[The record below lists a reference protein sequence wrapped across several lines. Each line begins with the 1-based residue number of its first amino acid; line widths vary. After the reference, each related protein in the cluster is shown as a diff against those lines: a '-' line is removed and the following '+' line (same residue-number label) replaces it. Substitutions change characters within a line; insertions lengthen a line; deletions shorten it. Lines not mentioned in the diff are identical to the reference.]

1 MNHSSPPRSCLI
13 LAMAL
18 GAFGIAACSPVPT
31 AVTPSARD
39 TASGAAAELAVIK
52 ATHAQE
58 QKNLAN
64 FDDLDF
70 NVYSNQKWDELSKSH
85 APDIVVHWPDG
96 RTTTGID
103 PHIADLKQQFVF
115 APDTKIKT
123 HPIKIAQDNWTAVAG
138 VMEGTFSQPM
148 LTPDGKTIAP
158 TNKPFKLDMVT
169 ISRWENGV
177 MKEEWLIWDNQAF
190 LKQIGLAK

>member
-1 MNHSSPPRSCLI
+1 MNTPQR
-13 LAMAL
+13 LALLTLASAL
-18 GAFGIAACSPVPT
+18 IAACNQRAPE
-31 AVTPSARD
+31 
-39 TASGAAAELAVIK
+39 AAAPANPVADTELARMT
-52 ATHAQE
+52 AERSE
-58 QKNLAN
+58 QKKNLAN

-96 RTTTGID
+96 RTTTGIE

-123 HPIKIAQDNWTAVAG
+123 HPIKIAQDNYTAVTG

-148 LTPDGKTIAP
+148 PTPDGKSIPP

-169 ISRWENGV
+169 IGRWENGV
-177 MKEEWLIWDNQAF
+177 MKEEWLFWDNQAF
-190 LKQIGLAK
+190 MKQIGLAK

>member
-1 MNHSSPPRSCLI
+1 MNALHRTTLLAALLAVVTGCTSRTDEIPAGATSTTSSD
-13 LAMAL
+13 A
-18 GAFGIAACSPVPT
+18 T
-31 AVTPSARD
+31 
-39 TASGAAAELAVIK
+39 ELAQIQ
-52 ATHAQE
+52 AARAEQE
-58 QKNLAN
+58 KNLAN

-96 RTTTGID
+96 RTTTGIE

-123 HPIKIAQDNWTAVAG
+123 HPIKIAEDNYTAVTG

-148 LTPDGKTIAP
+148 PTPDGKSIPP
-158 TNKPFKLDMVT
+158 TNKPFKLEMVT
-169 ISRWENGV
+169 IGRWENGA
-177 MKEEWLIWDNQAF
+177 MKEEWLYWDNHAF
-190 LKQIGLAK
+190 MQQIGLVK

>member
-1 MNHSSPPRSCLI
+1 MNALHRTAL
-13 LAMAL
+13 LAAL
-18 GAFGIAACSPVPT
+18 LTVVTGCTSRTNEMPT
-31 AVTPSARD
+31 NSTPMPSTDTTEQAR
-39 TASGAAAELAVIK
+39 IK
-52 ATHAQE
+52 AE
-58 QKNLAN
+58 QAEQAKNLAN

-96 RTTTGID
+96 RTTTGIE

-123 HPIKIAQDNWTAVAG
+123 HPIKIAQDNYTAVTG

-148 LTPDGKTIAP
+148 PTADGKRIPP

-169 ISRWENGV
+169 IGRWENGV
-177 MKEEWLIWDNQAF
+177 MKEEWLFWDNQAF
-190 LKQIGLAK
+190 MQQIGLAK